1 MGVIPFYCIMYL
13 VHSFTQFVTTDDV
26 LSTYTL
32 SILVNT
38 TYLVS
43 LAASKF
49 NPSQYVADTMMQL
62 LLAYYAFDT
71 QKLLNGKE
79 PLSEKLAFI
88 PHHLVSIAL
97 IMGQV
102 LNFYPLALGTCF
114 LTFFELSN
122 FFLQF
127 FQLANKKKWLT
138 LRRLSSYPFVLTY
151 IPFRGIII
159 PIYSF
164 KFIPHIAKLHR
175 DLALLYLCLFAFID
189 LFSIYFAGVV
199 FKKFILHLKTKAQ

>member
-1 MGVIPFYCIMYL
+1 MGVIPFYCVMYL
-13 VHSFTQFVTTDDV
+13 VHSFTQFVTSDDV

-32 SILVNT
+32 SILVNS

-43 LAASKF
+43 IAASKF
-49 NPSQYVADTMMQL
+49 NPSQYVADAMMQL

-71 QKLLNGKE
+71 QKLINGKE
-79 PLSEKLAFI
+79 PLSEKVAFI

-114 LTFFELSN
+114 LTFFEISN

-127 FQLANKKKWLT
+127 FQLANKKKWHN
-138 LRRLSSYPFVLTY
+138 LRRFFSYPFVLTY

-159 PIYSF
+159 PIYSLNF
-164 KFIPHIAKLHR
+164 VPHLVKLQR

-189 LFSIYFAGVV
+189 MFSVYFACVV
-199 FKKFILHLKTKAQ
+199 FQKFILHLKTKK